1 MTDPISLTTID
12 KKLAVLCERMTNSQK
27 IQTSI
32 NQKMEKHIEQAD
44 KRLRDIEKCDEA
56 LINKTNDN
64 KEEIDRLRNKSN
76 VIDSL
81 LAVLM
86 VIAGALGLNNK

>member
-1 MTDPISLTTID
+1 MSDSISLTTID
-12 KKLAVLCERMTNSQK
+12 KKLAVLCERLANSQK

-32 NQKMEKHIEQAD
+32 NQKMEKHIEQSD
-44 KRLRDIEKCDEA
+44 KRLRDIEQCDEA
-56 LINKTNDN
+56 LIAKSNDN
-64 KEEIDRLRNKSN
+64 KDEINRLRNKSN

-81 LAVLM
+81 LAVLT